1 MTKPKQIAFHVGV
14 HTTDEERLF
23 RSLRLNADVLREQK
37 IELCDNQL
45 NEPILNEAAQA
56 LRGGIA
62 SPEMEEVVIDA
73 LVEEDDTA
81 RLIISRPTL
90 LGVPRR
96 LFNVTSMMEYTG
108 EKMIELT
115 NIVPTVE
122 AEFHIGIKNPVTLM
136 ARLINRA
143 SISYDMLMNGTDP
156 LKKRWGPTMI
166 DVVQKLR
173 GRKLVVWCHED
184 MPMIFPEVL
193 HRLSGVSAET
203 TLKGGDRLLR
213 DLLTPEGVKHLRE
226 EIADDMEITAR
237 RAAVEVLLEKYT
249 RKDVMSMDIDCPG
262 WTKDVVEQMTAD
274 YHEDIAMIAALPG
287 VEFISP

>member
-1 MTKPKQIAFHVGV
+1 MSKPKQIAFHVGV

-45 NEPILNEAAQA
+45 NEPILNEAGQA
-56 LRGGIA
+56 LRGGVA
-62 SPEMEEVVIDA
+62 SPEMEEVVIDT
-73 LVEEDDTA
+73 LVEGDDTQ
-81 RLIISRPTL
+81 RLIISRPSL

-108 EKMIELT
+108 DKMIELA
-115 NIVPTVE
+115 NIVPSIET
-122 AEFHIGIKNPVTLM
+122 EFLIGLKNPATLM
-136 ARLINRA
+136 ARLIARA
-143 SISYDMLMNGTDP
+143 SVSYDMLMNSSDP

-193 HRLSGVSAET
+193 HRLAGVEAGT
-203 TLKGGDRLLR
+203 QLKGGDRLLR
-213 DLLTPEGVKHLRE
+213 DLLTAEGVKYLRE
-226 EIADDMEITAR
+226 EIPFDMEVKAR
-237 RAAVEVLLEKYT
+237 RAAVETLLEKHA
-249 RKDVMSMDIDCPG
+249 RKDVMNMHIDCPG
-262 WTKDVVEQMTAD
+262 WTTELVEQMTAD